1 MASRGF
7 TLNPSG
13 PTSDRAPTPAMS
25 VADAR
30 DYALSFDAFAVPAGT
45 LWAALGPSFIAGGLA
60 VRIWAIGRL
69 GRAFTSTVQV
79 QKRARIGQH
88 WAVSPGATSELPGA
102 YGTFLG
108 CAVFLQAWIGLVVA
122 AACMGLQVIA
132 SHAHPQWHFSQTA
145 TVQKATSLI
154 PEVRGQSEISK
165 NSSTASTAVV
175 STSCSF
181 GTLPATA
188 TYG

>member
-1 MASRGF
+1 
-7 TLNPSG
+7 
-13 PTSDRAPTPAMS
+13 MS

-122 AACMGLQVIA
+122 AACMGLAYAIRIPAEERVLKE
-132 SHAHPQWHFSQTA
+132 HFGAEWSEYCRRTRWCMA
-145 TVQKATSLI
+145 
-154 PEVRGQSEISK
+154 PGVR
-165 NSSTASTAVV
+165 
-175 STSCSF
+175 
-181 GTLPATA
+181 
-188 TYG
+188 